1 MFYMNN
7 HILSNAM
14 IVTPEANFMGSLV
27 IENGI
32 ITEILREKNL
42 TEGKDLHGLWLSPG
56 CIDIH
61 SDYLESEIHPRP
73 NADFPLPLA
82 FHFMDQRA
90 AACGL
95 TTVFSAISFSDN
107 EQAGRAFITAV
118 ERAEAFD
125 ILRKTALVNHYVHAR
140 LDPNSDSV
148 IEYLDRM
155 KAISSLKLV
164 VYNDSI
170 PGQRQFRFDDL
181 VVKKARHYGI
191 SLEEAGLRLKER
203 IDQLSQ
209 INRRPEIQQ
218 VLGDTILLGSHDDT
232 KIEHVEEAG
241 KYGSTLSEMPTTIDA
256 ARKARELGMFI
267 CMGAPN
273 YLRGGSHCG
282 NLACQDAMDE
292 NLMDILCSDYHFP
305 TMMGA
310 VIKMIANGI
319 SPSEAINF
327 VSLNPAK
334 FLGIDHYTGS
344 VEEGK
349 QADLICFDSSNGF
362 AQIRQVW
369 VNGLVKLVVNPYMDL
384 KEKASVIS

>member
-1 MFYMNN
+1 
-7 HILSNAM
+7 
-14 IVTPEANFMGSLV
+14 
-27 IENGI
+27 
-32 ITEILREKNL
+32 
-42 TEGKDLHGLWLSPG
+42 
-56 CIDIH
+56 
-61 SDYLESEIHPRP
+61 
-73 NADFPLPLA
+73 
-82 FHFMDQRA
+82 
-90 AACGL
+90 
-95 TTVFSAISFSDN
+95 
-107 EQAGRAFITAV
+107 
-118 ERAEAFD
+118 
-125 ILRKTALVNHYVHAR
+125 
-140 LDPNSDSV
+140 
-148 IEYLDRM
+148 
-155 KAISSLKLV
+155 
-164 VYNDSI
+164 
-170 PGQRQFRFDDL
+170 
-181 VVKKARHYGI
+181 
-191 SLEEAGLRLKER
+191 
-203 IDQLSQ
+203 
-209 INRRPEIQQ
+209 
-218 VLGDTILLGSHDDT
+218 
-232 KIEHVEEAG
+232 
-241 KYGSTLSEMPTTIDA
+241 
-256 ARKARELGMFI
+256 MFI

-292 NLMDILCSDYHFP
+292 NLMDMLCSDYHFP

>member
-1 MFYMNN
+1 MNS

-32 ITEILREKNL
+32 ITEILKGKNL
-42 TEGKDLHGLWLSPG
+42 SEGKDLQGLWLSPG

-90 AACGL
+90 AACGI

-107 EQAGRAFITAV
+107 EQSGRAFKTAV
-118 ERAEAFD
+118 ERAEALD
-125 ILRKTALVNHYVHAR
+125 ILRKSSLVNHFVHAR

-148 IEYLDRM
+148 LEYLDRM

-181 VVKKARHYGI
+181 VVKNARHYGI
-191 SLEEAGLRLKER
+191 SQDEARNRLRYKIE
-203 IDQLSQ
+203 QLSK
-209 INRRPEIQQ
+209 INHRPEIQQ
-218 VLGDTILLGSHDDT
+218 VLGGTILLGSHDDT
-232 KIEHVEEAG
+232 KIEHVDEAY
-241 KYGSTLSEMPTTIDA
+241 KYGSTLSEMPTTLQA
-256 ARKARELGMFI
+256 ARRARELGMFV

-282 NLACQDAMDE
+282 NLACHEAMDE
-292 NLMDILCSDYHFP
+292 NLMDMLCSDYHFP

-310 VIKMIANGI
+310 VIKMIVNGI
-319 SPSEAINF
+319 SASEAINL

-334 FLGIDHYTGS
+334 FLGIDQFTGS
-344 VEEGK
+344 IEEGK
-349 QADLICFDSSNGF
+349 TADLICFDASNGF
-362 AQIRQVW
+362 ARMRNVW
-369 VNGLVKLVVNPYMDL
+369 VNGFEKLIVHAYQDM
-384 KEKASVIS
+384 KEQTAVLG